1 MAVAVALMKATE
13 GDMAL
18 GLVGYGKMGVTETP
32 VTSLTQGGE
41 TSQLR

>member
-1 MAVAVALMKATE
+1 MAFTVALMRVAE

-18 GLVGYGKMGVTETP
+18 GLVGYGKMGVTETL
-32 VTSLTQGGE
+32 VTSLMQGGE